1 MNTTK
6 PTSIEVHESALLEA
20 IAQPAADRQ
29 TIAAVLAK
37 AEARVAKPIT
47 PEIDSFVD
55 AQVKI
60 PILKGILSDIDYTRP
75 DDRARQAGDAYVV
88 ANVAEIV
95 PLLRNDM
102 ADRLKG
108 KATFLANIAKRAAA
122 LSIEMFAPQR
132 DKDALLREREKAEG
146 EAESI
151 ELNIAAAV
159 SATRMLEL
167 MPSVDS
173 FNTAAARVRAVT
185 ISSVVSCSN

>member
-1 MNTTK
+1 M
-6 PTSIEVHESALLEA
+6 
-20 IAQPAADRQ
+20 AQPAKDRE

-55 AQVKI
+55 SQVRI
-60 PILKGILSDIDYTRP
+60 PILKGILSDIDYARP

-88 ANVAEIV
+88 AHLEELVT
-95 PLLRNDM
+95 LLRVELNE
-102 ADRLKG
+102 RTKT
-108 KATFLANIAKRAAA
+108 KESFLASIGKRVSS

-132 DKDALLREREKAEG
+132 DKDAILAEREKAEG

-185 ISSVVSCSN
+185 ISSAVSCSN

>member
-1 MNTTK
+1 
-6 PTSIEVHESALLEA
+6 
-20 IAQPAADRQ
+20 
-29 TIAAVLAK
+29 
-37 AEARVAKPIT
+37 
-47 PEIDSFVD
+47 
-55 AQVKI
+55 
-60 PILKGILSDIDYTRP
+60 
-75 DDRARQAGDAYVV
+75 
-88 ANVAEIV
+88 
-95 PLLRNDM
+95 M

>member
-1 MNTTK
+1 MTTK
-6 PTSIEVHESALLEA
+6 LTSIEAHESALLEA
-20 IAQPAADRQ
+20 MTQPAKDRE
-29 TIAAVLAK
+29 TIAAFLSNVEDRLT
-37 AEARVAKPIT
+37 KPIL
-47 PEIDSFVD
+47 PD
-55 AQVKI
+55 AESYVTAQLKL
-60 PILKGILSDIDYTRP
+60 PILKCILSDIDYARP
-75 DDRARQAGDAYVV
+75 DDRARQAGDAYVAV
-88 ANVAEIV
+88 NVAQIV
-95 PLLRNDM
+95 PILRSDM

-132 DKDALLREREKAEG
+132 DKDAILAEREKAEG

-173 FNTAAARVRAVT
+173 FNTAIARVRSVT
-185 ISSVVSCSN
+185 ISSAVSCSN

>member
-1 MNTTK
+1 MTTK
-6 PTSIEVHESALLEA
+6 PTSIEVHESSLLQA
-20 IAQPAADRQ
+20 MAQPAKDRE

-55 AQVKI
+55 SQVRI
-60 PILKGILSDIDYTRP
+60 PILKGILSDIDYARP

-88 ANVAEIV
+88 AHIEELVT
-95 PLLRNDM
+95 LLRVELNE
-102 ADRLKG
+102 RTKT
-108 KATFLANIAKRAAA
+108 KESFLASIGKRVSS

-132 DKDALLREREKAEG
+132 DKDAILAEREKAEG

-185 ISSVVSCSN
+185 ISSAVSCSN

>member
-1 MNTTK
+1 MTTK
-6 PTSIEVHESALLEA
+6 PTSIEVHESSLLQA
-20 IAQPAADRQ
+20 MAQPAKDRE

-55 AQVKI
+55 SQVRI
-60 PILKGILSDIDYTRP
+60 PILKGILSDIDYARP

-88 ANVAEIV
+88 AHLEELVT
-95 PLLRNDM
+95 LLRVELNE
-102 ADRLKG
+102 RTKT
-108 KATFLANIAKRAAA
+108 KESFLASIGKRVSS

-132 DKDALLREREKAEG
+132 DKDAILAEREKAEG

-185 ISSVVSCSN
+185 ISSAVSCSN